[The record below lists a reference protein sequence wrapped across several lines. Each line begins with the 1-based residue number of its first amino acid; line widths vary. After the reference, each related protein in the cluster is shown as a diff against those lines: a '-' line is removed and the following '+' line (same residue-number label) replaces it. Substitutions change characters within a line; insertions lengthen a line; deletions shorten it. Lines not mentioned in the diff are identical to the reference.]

1 MITKHE
7 YNVIVLYHN
16 NCWNAKTVSETGSV
30 VCFSNDGL
38 EKKTIIKFPISLKML
53 VLFLDILVLV
63 VYVFPWPFIAIEAR
77 QEECFF
83 NNIKCL
89 TNNKNIPLPISRNRR
104 LITKPFW

>member
-1 MITKHE
+1 MSTML
-7 YNVIVLYHN
+7 LYYTIIIAEMLRLLVKLAL
-16 NCWNAKTVSETGSV
+16 WFVFQMTALK
-30 VCFSNDGL
+30 
-38 EKKTIIKFPISLKML
+38 KKTIIKFPISLKML